1 MSSATDNLGPHLL
14 GRTPSPV
21 DERDY
26 KLENYLTAS
35 LTNAQLVALLD
46 QGVGHLKQTTVGY
59 AGHSLAWQNNKTTQW
74 WQGLDPI
81 AQARA
86 ALAGPPPP
94 PPPSGDVKWAD
105 NDPVLDQGQQGTCVG
120 HGTAQWGNTLPV
132 DDHFT
137 HEDALDLYYQATVY
151 DGAPDDPR
159 KPGGGQQGAT
169 VRSGMKALQA
179 KGRLSAYASASS
191 VAAIRTWVTTKG
203 PVVFGTDW
211 TNDMFNPVNGVVKPT
226 GGVAGGHCYTCL
238 GDLVSEDHA
247 LFINS
252 WGSGWGLSGYFKMS
266 WEDVATLQAQNG
278 EAWTAV
284 ELP

>member
-1 MSSATDNLGPHLL
+1 MSATDNLGPHLL
-14 GRTPSPV
+14 GRIVSPP
-21 DERDY
+21 DARDY
-26 KLENYLTAS
+26 KLEDYLTATPS
-35 LTNAQLVALLD
+35 NATIAGWIDTAVND
-46 QGVGHLKQTTVGY
+46 HLKLTTVGY
-59 AGHSLAWQNNKTTQW
+59 AGHTLAWQNKTTTQW
-74 WQGLDPI
+74 YQGL
-81 AQARA
+81 ALLTQAYN
-86 ALAGPPPP
+86 ALQATPPPP
-94 PPPSGDVKWAD
+94 PPTDVKWAD

-120 HGTAQWGNTLPV
+120 HGCAQWGNTLPV

-137 HEDALDLYYQATVY
+137 HQDALDLYYQATVN
-151 DGAPDDPR
+151 DGSPDDPR
-159 KPGGGQQGAT
+159 APGGGQQGAS
-169 VRSGMKALQA
+169 VRSGMKALQQ
-179 KGRLSAYASASS
+179 KGRLTAYASASS
-191 VAAIRTWVTTKG
+191 VASIRTWVQTKG

-252 WGSGWGLSGYFKMS
+252 WGTGWGLSGLFKMS

-278 EAWTAV
+278 EAWTSI